1 MTWSH
6 IRRLDERSI
15 RYFIVACEEKSV
27 NAAAERLRIAPS
39 AIRRKLRE
47 LEDSLGVALLS
58 RSAHGVEPT
67 TLGRVMQK
75 YFSDRFSQDEAM
87 IVQLLE
93 RSRLKHGTIK
103 IGLGEGFA
111 ADFLSNAL
119 PAYRS
124 RYPDILFD
132 IQVMD
137 TDQIVHALEAN
148 GVDVGVAFNP
158 PPVQRARIAIER
170 LSGFS
175 CFVPQSWDNLNE
187 TEISIEQL
195 AGQPCGLISRNFS
208 LRRLIDDAERAAGVR
223 LHVALETNSLYALR
237 RFVTQALGIS
247 IMPDFTME
255 FDVAR
260 GDMRRL
266 AVVDSSLNDIPV
278 RAFVSDLSKDDPPT
292 VELLRIMQT
301 RMALFCGRAG
311 SQAQLPP
318 RAAAHAGRAI
328 RPVK

>member
-15 RYFIVACEEKSV
+15 RYFIVTCEEKSV
-27 NAAAERLRIAPS
+27 NAAAERLRIATS
-39 AIRRKLRE
+39 AIRRKLKE

-75 YFSDRFSQDEAM
+75 YFSERFSQDEAM
-87 IVQLLE
+87 IAQLLE
-93 RSRLKHGTIK
+93 RSRLKHGAIK
-103 IGLGEGFA
+103 IGIGEGFVT
-111 ADFLSNAL
+111 DFLSSAL

-137 TDQIVHALEAN
+137 TDQIVHALESN
-148 GVDVGVAFNP
+148 DVDVGLAFNP
-158 PPVQRARIAIER
+158 PPVQRARVAVER
-170 LSGFS
+170 LSRFS
-175 CFVPQSWDNLNE
+175 CFAPQSSDQPNGS
-187 TEISIEQL
+187 EISIEQL
-195 AGQPCGLISRNFS
+195 AGRPCGLISRNFS
-208 LRRLIDDAERAAGVR
+208 ARRLIDDAERAAGVR
-223 LHVALETNSLYALR
+223 LHVVLETNSLYALR
-237 RFVTQALGIS
+237 RFVTEGLGIS

-260 GDMRRL
+260 GEMRRM
-266 AVVDSSLNDIPV
+266 AVVDRSLNDIPV
-278 RAFVSDLSKDDPPT
+278 RAFVSDFSKDDPPT

-301 RMALFCGRAG
+301 RMALFGKRVG
-311 SQAQLPP
+311 SQPALLARV
-318 RAAAHAGRAI
+318 RAVRRVI